1 MTRSTDEENR
11 IAKFLKESK
20 ANIDEIT
27 KFLENNKGN
36 VCWHAGSSD
45 KTKLIVRGDNLLH
58 LAAKTGNVD
67 KFLSIFKKSV
77 ESNVHLLEYNEDH
90 ENPFHIAAKM
100 GILPSVV
107 KGAFEHLDSSEKVT
121 KEKSE
126 NFKSYIRNAL
136 GNRCALDKSKKTPLD
151 WVSKTVRK
159 EIKEIAGIKDSLICN
174 QKFRL
179 CLYIV
184 GAIACIAAL
193 CLSLYFLFLVS
204 QSLALAS
211 MAGIISG
218 GAAYLSAKVFGEIY
232 DSHDVS
238 TLMESISDKD
248 AAKMIY
254 GI

>member
-1 MTRSTDEENR
+1 MGELVD
-11 IAKFLKESK
+11 IAKLLSDNE
-20 ANIDEIT
+20 ANI
-27 KFLENNKGN
+27 N
-36 VCWHAGSSD
+36 WHYTGPFD
-45 KTKLIVRGDNLLH
+45 KTKQRIRGDNLLH

-77 ESNVHLLEYNEDH
+77 ESNVHLLEYNKDH
-90 ENPFHIAAKM
+90 ENPFHIAAEM

-107 KGAFEHLDSSEKVT
+107 KGIFKHLESEKTNPNCDPKKLENVKNYV
-121 KEKSE
+121 KE
-126 NFKSYIRNAL
+126 AL
-136 GNRCALDKSKKTPLD
+136 CNRCALDKSKKTPLD

-218 GAAYLSAKVFGEIY
+218 GAAYLSGKVFSEIH
-232 DSHDVS
+232 DLHDVS
-238 TLMESISDKD
+238 TPMDNISNEGL
-248 AAKMIY
+248 ARVNV
-254 GI
+254 

>member
-1 MTRSTDEENR
+1 MTGSTDEKNR
-11 IAKFLKESK
+11 
-20 ANIDEIT
+20 IT
-27 KFLENNKGN
+27 KFLENNKGSVN
-36 VCWHAGSSD
+36 WHAGSSD

-58 LAAKTGNVD
+58 LAARTRNINE
-67 KFLSIFKKSV
+67 FLSIFKESV
-77 ESNVHLLEYNEDH
+77 KKDVHLLEYNEDH

-100 GILPSVV
+100 GILPDVV
-107 KGAFEHLDSSEKVT
+107 KGVFEHLDSSEKIT

-151 WVSKTVRK
+151 WVSKDVKKDVK
-159 EIKEIAGIKDSLICN
+159 ETAGIKDSFICN

-193 CLSLYFLFLVS
+193 CLSLYFLYMVS

-211 MAGIISG
+211 VATIASG
-218 GAAYLSAKVFGEIY
+218 GAAYLSAKVFGEIH
-232 DSHDVS
+232 DLHDVS
-238 TLMESISDKD
+238 TPMEVVSTDSLFSNKEI
-248 AAKMIY
+248 
-254 GI
+254 GVPVL

>member
-1 MTRSTDEENR
+1 M
-11 IAKFLKESK
+11 
-20 ANIDEIT
+20 
-27 KFLENNKGN
+27 
-36 VCWHAGSSD
+36 
-45 KTKLIVRGDNLLH
+45 KLISIGITPAHLIKQRIRGDNLLH

-77 ESNVHLLEYNEDH
+77 ESNVHLLEYNKDH
-90 ENPFHIAAKM
+90 ENPFHIAAEM

-107 KGAFEHLDSSEKVT
+107 KGIFKHLESEKTNPNLENVKNYV
-121 KEKSE
+121 KE
-126 NFKSYIRNAL
+126 AL
-136 GNRCALDKSKKTPLD
+136 CNRCALDKSKKTPLD
-151 WVSKTVRK
+151 WVSKTVKK
-159 EIKEIAGIKDSLICN
+159 EIKETAGIKDSLICN

-218 GAAYLSAKVFGEIY
+218 GAAYLSGKVFSEIH
-232 DSHDVS
+232 DLHDVS
-238 TLMESISDKD
+238 TPVETFSNADL
-248 AAKMIY
+248 AR
-254 GI
+254 